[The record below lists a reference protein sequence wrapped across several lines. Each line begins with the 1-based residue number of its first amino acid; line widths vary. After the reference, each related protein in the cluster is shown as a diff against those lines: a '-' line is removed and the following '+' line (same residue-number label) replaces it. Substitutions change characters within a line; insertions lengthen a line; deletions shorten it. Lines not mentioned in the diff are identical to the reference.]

1 MSSES
6 NSSQTS
12 CVKLSIARFIDARI
26 DSLKGLKS
34 ELEIAS
40 DLGCESTIKI
50 SMLRRGDLKVPL
62 DSVPRLARAL
72 RVDAGH
78 LFRLALAQY
87 FPDHAKLLFDIFGCP
102 LEANEEAILMN
113 KWRAVGCKM
122 DALSEVRIR
131 AAIDVMIEVMFGQ
144 QR

>member
-12 CVKLSIARFIDARI
+12 CVKSSIARFIDARI

-50 SMLRRGDLKVPL
+50 SM
-62 DSVPRLARAL
+62 
-72 RVDAGH
+72 
-78 LFRLALAQY
+78 LALAQY